1 MPKLKKPL
9 PDLIVV
15 FLIDAEK
22 YLKEYKHIKQ
32 EYSIFSKASHVSI
45 SKYRNIVIRCLF
57 TRYRD
62 INKKLLAGFLNIS
75 YSTVAVNSTTDNST
89 IVTVEESKL
98 FSDLLVIL
106 DNIIDSYSTYY
117 LVTVVNNKNSYN
129 SVGLLQASDVSS
141 EMLINRFISKLNGK
155 HSNNYQYVS
164 KKKITNEYYE
174 LMKSSISSINEY
186 LKQ

>member
-89 IVTVEESKL
+89 IVTMEESKL

-129 SVGLLQASDVSS
+129 SNYNSMSVSVAHDQS
-141 EMLINRFISKLNGK
+141 PRPRKRRLSW
-155 HSNNYQYVS
+155 
-164 KKKITNEYYE
+164 
-174 LMKSSISSINEY
+174 
-186 LKQ
+186 

>member
-45 SKYRNIVIRCLF
+45 SKFRNIIIKCLF

-89 IVTVEESKL
+89 IVTIEESKL

-129 SVGLLQASDVSS
+129 SVGLLQASDTSS

-155 HSNNYQYVS
+155 HSNNYEYVS

-174 LMKSSISSINEY
+174 SMKNSISSINEY

>member
-45 SKYRNIVIRCLF
+45 SKFRNIIIKCLF

-89 IVTVEESKL
+89 TVTIEESKL

-129 SVGLLQASDVSS
+129 SVGLLQASDTSS

-155 HSNNYQYVS
+155 HSNNYEYVS

-174 LMKSSISSINEY
+174 SMKNSISSINGY

>member
-45 SKYRNIVIRCLF
+45 SKFRNIIIKCLF

-89 IVTVEESKL
+89 VVTIEESKL

-106 DNIIDSYSTYY
+106 DNIIDSYSTYH

-129 SVGLLQASDVSS
+129 SVGLLQASDTSS
-141 EMLINRFISKLNGK
+141 EMLINRFISKRIAMGTYFL
-155 HSNNYQYVS
+155 
-164 KKKITNEYYE
+164 
-174 LMKSSISSINEY
+174 
-186 LKQ
+186 

>member
-89 IVTVEESKL
+89 IRTVEESEI

-117 LVTVVNNKNSYN
+117 LVTVVNNKNSYK
-129 SVGLLQASDVSS
+129 SVGLLQASDTSS

-174 LMKSSISSINEY
+174 SMKNSISSINEY

>member
-89 IVTVEESKL
+89 IVTIEESKL

-117 LVTVVNNKNSYN
+117 LVTVVNNKNSYYT
-129 SVGLLQASDVSS
+129 VGLLQASDTSS
-141 EMLINRFISKLNGK
+141 EMLIDKFIKKLNGK
-155 HSNNYQYVS
+155 HSNNYEYVS
-164 KKKITNEYYE
+164 KKKITSEYYE
-174 LMKSSISSINEY
+174 SMKNSISSINEY

>member
-75 YSTVAVNSTTDNST
+75 YSTVAVNSTIDNST
-89 IVTVEESKL
+89 IVTIEESKL

-129 SVGLLQASDVSS
+129 SVGLLQASDVGS
-141 EMLINRFISKLNGK
+141 EMLINKFISKLNGK
-155 HSNNYQYVS
+155 YSNNYEYVS

-174 LMKSSISSINEY
+174 SMKNSISNINEY

>member
-45 SKYRNIVIRCLF
+45 SKFRNIIIKCLF

-62 INKKLLAGFLNIS
+62 INKKLLAGFLNLS

-129 SVGLLQASDVSS
+129 SVGLLQASDTSS

-155 HSNNYQYVS
+155 HSNNYEYVS

-174 LMKSSISSINEY
+174 SMKNSISSINEY